1 MLSVLVPLEKYLDR
15 KTRCRLRS
23 TCKEARDVIMKP
35 KSLRPLALKLN
46 TSVVKKIDLV
56 LSVSK
61 FRCILSIINNLWD
74 SVDIYYGYKR
84 IDINF
89 LKLSFKHLSNYDICY
104 FLFHKNEKFDKHE
117 TNYTQWEYLFPT
129 INTWEKME
137 SFMNDWYIDNILDF
151 V

>member
-15 KTRCRLRS
+15 KTRCHLRS

-46 TSVVKKIDLV
+46 TSVMKKIDLL

-61 FRCILSIINNLWD
+61 VRCINDIGLWD
-74 SVDIYYGYKR
+74 DIEIYYGYKH
-84 IDINF
+84 INIHF
-89 LKLSFKHLSNYDICY
+89 LELSFKNTSQYDLAY
-104 FLFHKNEKFDKHE
+104 FLFHKNKKFDKHKSNNTE
-117 TNYTQWEYLFPT
+117 FDFIFPG
-129 INTWEKME
+129 IDTWEKMKRFV
-137 SFMNDWYIDNILDF
+137 SDWVIDIDDL